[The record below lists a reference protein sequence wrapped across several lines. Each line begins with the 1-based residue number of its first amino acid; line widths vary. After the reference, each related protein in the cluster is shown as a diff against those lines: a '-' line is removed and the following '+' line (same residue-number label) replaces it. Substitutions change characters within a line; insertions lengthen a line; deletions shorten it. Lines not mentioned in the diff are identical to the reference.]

1 MPFLKLFG
9 EKKMA
14 IGYDGLL
21 PGEKKHYSKIY
32 HAILS
37 GDGSVTLLGVFK
49 MDTLEKIIIALKY
62 DHIELFY
69 VDFQRINCAIAP
81 IGMIYYIHYI
91 VRPDVRATMNQNM
104 ENWISEAMRE
114 MQLTGNENEA
124 AIYRKTHNYLIRNIE
139 YDYDALQNPDA
150 YPESFT
156 IQGIFERKKAVCE
169 GISKA
174 FKLLCDR
181 AGAGNVYVVEGT
193 SSREGFGNSIP
204 HAWNIVGFGAE
215 YSHVDVT
222 WDLGSSKVC
231 QHNRYDYFMIPDDWI
246 EIDHTY
252 TSHIQC
258 RTCSQS
264 YFVQQ
269 HSLIAGNRTLKE
281 FIEKKIQQK
290 NPFMYFK
297 VVGKNGI
304 PNDIDN
310 KIQNL
315 VLGMIRQYSQGTYS
329 LTMAHNKAQQIYFY
343 KINY

>member
-1 MPFLKLFG
+1 
-9 EKKMA
+9 MA
-14 IGYDGLL
+14 VGYDGLL
-21 PGEKKHYSKIY
+21 PGEKKQYNKIY
-32 HAILS
+32 HAILN
-37 GDGSVTLLGVFK
+37 GEGSVTLLGIFK
-49 MDTLEKIIIALKY
+49 MDILEKIIIALKY

-91 VRPDVRATMNQNM
+91 VRPDVRAIMNQKM
-104 ENWISEAMRE
+104 EIWISEAMRE

-124 AIYRKTHNYLIRNIE
+124 AIYRKAHNYFIRNIE

-156 IQGIFERKKAVCE
+156 IQGIFERKRAVCE

-193 SSREGFGNSIP
+193 SSKEGFGNSIP
-204 HAWNIVGFGAE
+204 HAWNIVGFGTA

-231 QHNRYDYFMIPDDWI
+231 RHNRYDYFMIPDEWI
-246 EIDHTY
+246 DIDHTY
-252 TSHIQC
+252 TSCIQC
-258 RTCSQS
+258 RTCDQS

-290 NPFMYFK
+290 NSFLYFK

-304 PNDIDN
+304 PDDIDD

-329 LTMAHNKAQQIYFY
+329 LEMAHNKAQHIYFY

>member
-1 MPFLKLFG
+1 
-9 EKKMA
+9 MA
-14 IGYDGLL
+14 VGYDGLL

-49 MDTLEKIIIALKY
+49 MDILEKIIIALKY

-91 VRPDVRATMNQNM
+91 VRSDVRTIMNQNM

-124 AIYRKTHNYLIRNIE
+124 AIYRKAHNYLIRNIE

-156 IQGIFERKKAVCE
+156 IQGIFERKRAVCE

-204 HAWNIVGFGAE
+204 HAWNIVEFGAA

-231 QHNRYDYFMIPDDWI
+231 RHNRYDYFMIPDEWI
-246 EIDHTY
+246 KTDHTY
-252 TSHIQC
+252 KSNYQC
-258 RTCSQS
+258 HTCEQS

-269 HSLIAGNRTLKE
+269 YSLITGTRTLKE
-281 FIEKKIQQK
+281 FIEQKLQQK
-290 NPFMYFK
+290 SSYLYFK
-297 VVGKNGI
+297 IVGKNGI
-304 PNDIDN
+304 PHDIDN
-310 KIQNL
+310 KIQGL
-315 VLGMIRQYSQGTYS
+315 VVEMIKQYAKGSYS
-329 LTMAHNKAQQIYFY
+329 LEMAHNKAQDIYFY
-343 KINY
+343 RINY

>member
-1 MPFLKLFG
+1 
-9 EKKMA
+9 MA
-14 IGYDGLL
+14 VGYDGLL
-21 PGEKKHYSKIY
+21 PGEKKLYNKIY

-49 MDTLEKIIIALKY
+49 MDILEKIIIALKY

-91 VRPDVRATMNQNM
+91 VRSNVRAVMNQNM

-114 MQLTGNENEA
+114 MQLTGTENETT
-124 AIYRKTHNYLIRNIE
+124 IYRKAHNYLIRNIE

-156 IQGIFERKKAVCE
+156 IQGIFERKRAVCE

-204 HAWNIVGFGAE
+204 HAWNIVEFGAA

-231 QHNRYDYFMIPDDWI
+231 RHNRYDYFMIPDEWI
-246 EIDHTY
+246 KTDHTY
-252 TSHIQC
+252 KSNYQC
-258 RTCSQS
+258 HTCEKS

-269 HSLIAGNRTLKE
+269 YSLITGTRTLKE
-281 FIEKKIQQK
+281 FIEQKLQQK
-290 NPFMYFK
+290 SSYLYFK
-297 VVGKNGI
+297 IVGKNGI
-304 PNDIDN
+304 PHDIDN
-310 KIQNL
+310 KIQGL
-315 VLGMIRQYSQGTYS
+315 VVEMIKQYAKGSYS
-329 LTMAHNKAQQIYFY
+329 LEMAHNKAQDIYFY
-343 KINY
+343 RINY

>member
-1 MPFLKLFG
+1 
-9 EKKMA
+9 MA
-14 IGYDGLL
+14 VGYDGLL
-21 PGEKKHYSKIY
+21 PGEKKQYNKIY
-32 HAILS
+32 HAILN
-37 GDGSVTLLGVFK
+37 GEGSVTLLGIFK
-49 MDTLEKIIIALKY
+49 MDILEKIIIALKY

-69 VDFQRINCAIAP
+69 VDLQRINCAIAP

-91 VRPDVRATMNQNM
+91 VRPDVRAIMNQEM
-104 ENWISEAMRE
+104 EIWISEAMRE

-124 AIYRKTHNYLIRNIE
+124 AIYRKAHNYLIRNIE

-156 IQGIFERKKAVCE
+156 IQGIFERKRAVCE

-181 AGAGNVYVVEGT
+181 AGAGNVCVVEGT

-204 HAWNIVGFGAE
+204 HAWNIVGFGTA

-231 QHNRYDYFMIPDDWI
+231 RHNRYDYFMIPDDWI

-252 TSHIQC
+252 TSCIQC
-258 RTCSQS
+258 RTCDQS

-269 HSLIAGNRTLKE
+269 HSLIVGNKTLKE

-290 NPFMYFK
+290 NSFLYFK

-304 PNDIDN
+304 PDDIDD

-329 LTMAHNKAQQIYFY
+329 LEMAHNKAQHIYFY

>member
-1 MPFLKLFG
+1 
-9 EKKMA
+9 MA
-14 IGYDGLL
+14 VGYDGLL
-21 PGEKKHYSKIY
+21 PGEKKQYNKIY
-32 HAILS
+32 HAILN
-37 GDGSVTLLGVFK
+37 GDGSVTLLGTFK
-49 MDTLEKIIIALKY
+49 MDILEKIIIALKY

-91 VRPDVRATMNQNM
+91 VRPDVRAIMNQKM
-104 ENWISEAMRE
+104 EIWISEAMRE

-124 AIYRKTHNYLIRNIE
+124 AIYRKAHNYLIRNIE

-156 IQGIFERKKAVCE
+156 IQGIFERKRAVCE

-174 FKLLCDR
+174 FKLLCVR

-204 HAWNIVGFGAE
+204 HAWNIVGFGTA

-231 QHNRYDYFMIPDDWI
+231 RHNRYDYFMIPDDWI
-246 EIDHTY
+246 NIDHTY
-252 TSHIQC
+252 TSCIQC
-258 RTCSQS
+258 RTFDQS

-290 NPFMYFK
+290 NSFLYFK

-304 PNDIDN
+304 PDDIDD

-315 VLGMIRQYSQGTYS
+315 VLGMIRQYLQGTYS
-329 LTMAHNKAQQIYFY
+329 LEMAHNKVQHIYFY

>member
-1 MPFLKLFG
+1 
-9 EKKMA
+9 MA
-14 IGYDGLL
+14 VGYDGLL

-49 MDTLEKIIIALKY
+49 MDILEKIIIALKY

-91 VRPDVRATMNQNM
+91 VRSNVRAVMNQNM

-114 MQLTGNENEA
+114 MQLTGTENETT
-124 AIYRKTHNYLIRNIE
+124 IYRKAHNYLIRNIE

-156 IQGIFERKKAVCE
+156 IQGIFERKRAVCE

-204 HAWNIVGFGAE
+204 HAWNIVEFGAA

-231 QHNRYDYFMIPDDWI
+231 RHNRYDYFMIPDEWI
-246 EIDHTY
+246 KTDHTY
-252 TSHIQC
+252 KSNYQC
-258 RTCSQS
+258 HTCEQS

-269 HSLIAGNRTLKE
+269 YSLITGTRTLKE
-281 FIEKKIQQK
+281 FIEQKLQQK
-290 NPFMYFK
+290 SSYLYFK
-297 VVGKNGI
+297 IVGKNGI
-304 PNDIDN
+304 PHDIDN
-310 KIQNL
+310 KIQGL
-315 VLGMIRQYSQGTYS
+315 VVEMIKQYAKGSYS
-329 LTMAHNKAQQIYFY
+329 LEMAHNKAQDIYFY
-343 KINY
+343 RINY

>member
-1 MPFLKLFG
+1 
-9 EKKMA
+9 MA
-14 IGYDGLL
+14 VGYDGLL

-49 MDTLEKIIIALKY
+49 MDILEKIIIALKY

-91 VRPDVRATMNQNM
+91 VRSNVRAVMNQNM
-104 ENWISEAMRE
+104 ENWISEAMRK
-114 MQLTGNENEA
+114 MQLTGTENETT
-124 AIYRKTHNYLIRNIE
+124 IYRKAHNYLIRNIE

-156 IQGIFERKKAVCE
+156 IQGIFERKRAVCE

-204 HAWNIVGFGAE
+204 HAWNIVEFGAA

-231 QHNRYDYFMIPDDWI
+231 RHNRYDYFMIPDAWI
-246 EIDHTY
+246 KMDHTY
-252 TSHIQC
+252 KSNYQC
-258 RTCSQS
+258 HTCEQS

-269 HSLIAGNRTLKE
+269 HSLITGTRTLKE
-281 FIEKKIQQK
+281 FIEQKLQQK
-290 NPFMYFK
+290 SSYLYFK
-297 VVGKNGI
+297 IVGKNGI
-304 PNDIDN
+304 PHDIDN
-310 KIQNL
+310 KIQGL
-315 VLGMIRQYSQGTYS
+315 VVEMIKQYAKGSYS
-329 LTMAHNKAQQIYFY
+329 LEMAHNKAQDIYFY
-343 KINY
+343 RINY

>member
-1 MPFLKLFG
+1 
-9 EKKMA
+9 MA
-14 IGYDGLL
+14 VGYDGLL

-49 MDTLEKIIIALKY
+49 MDILEKIIIALKY

-91 VRPDVRATMNQNM
+91 VRSNVRAVMNQNM

-114 MQLTGNENEA
+114 MQLTGTENETT
-124 AIYRKTHNYLIRNIE
+124 IYRKAHNYLIRNIE

-156 IQGIFERKKAVCE
+156 IQGIFERKRAVCE

-193 SSREGFGNSIP
+193 SSRKGFGNSIP
-204 HAWNIVGFGAE
+204 HAWNIVEFGAA

-231 QHNRYDYFMIPDDWI
+231 RHNRYDYFMIPDEWI
-246 EIDHTY
+246 KTDHTY
-252 TSHIQC
+252 KSNYQC
-258 RTCSQS
+258 HTCEQS

-269 HSLIAGNRTLKE
+269 YSLITGTRTLKE
-281 FIEKKIQQK
+281 FIEQKLQQK
-290 NPFMYFK
+290 SSYLYFK
-297 VVGKNGI
+297 IVGKNGI
-304 PNDIDN
+304 PHDIDN
-310 KIQNL
+310 KIQGL
-315 VLGMIRQYSQGTYS
+315 VVEMIKQYAKGSYS
-329 LTMAHNKAQQIYFY
+329 LEMAHNKAQDIYFY
-343 KINY
+343 RINY

>member
-1 MPFLKLFG
+1 
-9 EKKMA
+9 MA
-14 IGYDGLL
+14 VGYDGLL
-21 PGEKKHYSKIY
+21 PGEKKQYNKIY
-32 HAILS
+32 HAILN
-37 GDGSVTLLGVFK
+37 GEGSVTLLGIFK
-49 MDTLEKIIIALKY
+49 MDILEKIIIALKY

-91 VRPDVRATMNQNM
+91 VRPDIRAIMNQKM
-104 ENWISEAMRE
+104 EIWISDAMRE

-124 AIYRKTHNYLIRNIE
+124 AIYRKAHNYLIRNIE
-139 YDYDALQNPDA
+139 YDYDVLQNPDA

-156 IQGIFERKKAVCE
+156 IQGIFERKRAVCE

-204 HAWNIVGFGAE
+204 HAWNIVGFGTA

-231 QHNRYDYFMIPDDWI
+231 RHNRYDYFMIPDDWI
-246 EIDHTY
+246 NIDHTY
-252 TSHIQC
+252 TSCIQC
-258 RTCSQS
+258 WTCDQS

-269 HSLIAGNRTLKE
+269 HSLIVGNKTLKE

-290 NPFMYFK
+290 ISFLYFK

-304 PNDIDN
+304 PDDIDD

-329 LTMAHNKAQQIYFY
+329 LEMAHNKAQHIYFY